1 MSRQQRSSVDNLHD
15 QTAHGTPPTVKP
27 SSDPP
32 SSAILSVPLGSLEA
46 EIMEIL
52 WRHNGWLT
60 APEVHQQLNERRD
73 LAYTTVSTVLI
84 RLWNKGLL
92 ERQREGRAQAY
103 CALMS
108 REQFAAA
115 RMAEVLG
122 RIEDRP
128 GVLTRFVDALPASE
142 RAQLRRM
149 LSFEPRRER

>member
-1 MSRQQRSSVDNLHD
+1 M
-15 QTAHGTPPTVKP
+15 KP
-27 SSDPP
+27 SSDTPP
-32 SSAILSVPLGSLEA
+32 SPSIFSVPLGSLEA
-46 EIMEIL
+46 EIMETL

-60 APEVHQQLNERRD
+60 APEVHQQLNEHRD

-92 ERQREGRAQAY
+92 ERQREGRAGAY
-103 CALMS
+103 CAVMS

-128 GVLTRFVDALPASE
+128 GVLTRFVDALPPSE

-149 LSFEPRRER
+149 LSSEPRRR